1 MQAERITFAEK
12 IEVYFYKFVTFIP
25 VIITFFV
32 FAFLFSYYSYVS
44 NSEYND
50 YLYLFIAKHF
60 NRNKLSK
67 FNNKIYK
74 IVILIY
80 LLKLQIKLIKLI
92 KL

>member
-50 YLYLFIAKHF
+50 YLYLFIAKHLTEI
-60 NRNKLSK
+60 NYPN
-67 FNNKIYK
+67 
-74 IVILIY
+74 LIII
-80 LLKLQIKLIKLI
+80 IKYIK
-92 KL
+92 